1 MPSTSGDAVGSVC
14 PVILSAIPAGNSI
27 TEGTPDGPHRGCP
40 TSIRSSRSISSMCS
54 RHTSAHR
61 RSSPA
66 RATGLVSR
74 QPGKASAAARTAA
87 SISAAP
93 LRGTRPS
100 RSPVAGLMTS
110 IAWPLAA
117 GTHCPPM
124 SCFPSA
130 RPSVG
135 RALGLATV
143 SDPADAVLVII
154 APPG

>member
-1 MPSTSGDAVGSVC
+1 MPSTSGDAEGSVC

-27 TEGTPDGPHRGCP
+27 TEGTPDGPQRGWP

-61 RSSPA
+61 RSNPA

-87 SISAAP
+87 SMSAAP

-110 IAWPLAA
+110 IVWPLAA
-117 GTHCPPM
+117 GTHSPPM

-130 RPSVG
+130 SPLVG
-135 RALGLATV
+135 RALGLTTV
-143 SDPADAVLVII
+143 SDAADAVLVII